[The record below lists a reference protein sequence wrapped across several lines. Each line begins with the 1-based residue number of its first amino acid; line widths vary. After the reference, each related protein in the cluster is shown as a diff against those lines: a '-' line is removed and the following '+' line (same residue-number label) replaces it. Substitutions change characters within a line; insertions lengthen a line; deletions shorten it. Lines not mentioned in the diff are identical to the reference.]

1 MITEYIDCR
10 ELMYQVKKVFDVQ
23 IDEYKRE
30 GNGFMVFKLLTLEIN
45 VIDRLEV
52 ADLCADEIMEW
63 QRKAV
68 DEGRDRDS
76 EIYAE
81 CSALL
86 LKKLGMK
93 CYRIVNG
100 VKEEL

>member
-10 ELMYQVKKVFDVQ
+10 ELMYQVKKAFDKE
-23 IDEYKRE
+23 INKYKRR
-30 GNGFMVFKLLTLEIN
+30 GNRFMVFKLLTLEIN

-52 ADLCADEIMEW
+52 ADLAADEIMEL
-63 QRKAV
+63 QRKAS
-68 DEGRDRDS
+68 DEGRDHDA
-76 EIYAE
+76 EIYGE
-81 CSALL
+81 CLVIIM
-86 LKKLGMK
+86 KKLGVK

>member
-52 ADLCADEIMEW
+52 ADLAADEIIE
-63 QRKAV
+63 REHKAA
-68 DEGRDRDS
+68 DEGLEIES

-81 CSALL
+81 CAALI

-100 VKEEL
+100 VKEEI